1 MKNKANQTHTYTD
14 TKTLT
19 IREEV
24 WQFNPQICNIAGFR
38 GIMFLEY
45 IEMLLDVVF

>member
-1 MKNKANQTHTYTD
+1 M
-14 TKTLT
+14 
-19 IREEV
+19 EEV
-24 WQFNPQICNIAGFR
+24 WQFYPQICYIAGFR